1 MPKSIAKLITR
12 LNNPKVNRFIGKVNN
27 LTTGLMKILISVITA
42 AISMANQKL
51 STFNPGK

>member
-1 MPKSIAKLITR
+1 MPYNIAKLITR

-27 LTTGLMKILISVITA
+27 LTTGLMKIFISVITA
-42 AISMANQKL
+42 AISIANQKL

>member
-1 MPKSIAKLITR
+1 MPYNIAKLITR
-12 LNNPKVNRFIGKVNN
+12 LNNPKVNRFIGNVNN

-42 AISMANQKL
+42 AISIANQKL